1 MKVSILHL
9 YYDLMN
15 LYGEIGNIKAIE
27 LNLKKQGIKV
37 SIDNLSINDQIDFKL
52 YDLIYIGCGTEN
64 NLEIVKKDMLR
75 YKNDIKNFIENDKF
89 VILTGNSTNLLID
102 IFNNKDYKIKHLD
115 KRIVGDVILSS
126 KYTKDNIIGFINS
139 SDILVS
145 DKPIFKTISGL
156 LKDDGICY
164 KNMYAT
170 NLLGPVLI
178 RNPELLEYI
187 LTKFIKSKD
196 SNFKIKNFGLSLE
209 KKAYDSY
216 MNTYHSDK

>member
-64 NLEIVKKDMLR
+64 NLEIVKKDILR

-102 IFNNKDYKIKHLD
+102 IFNNKDYKIKRLD

-126 KYTKDNIIGFINS
+126 KYTKDNIIGFN
-139 SDILVS
+139 
-145 DKPIFKTISGL
+145 
-156 LKDDGICY
+156 
-164 KNMYAT
+164 
-170 NLLGPVLI
+170 
-178 RNPELLEYI
+178 
-187 LTKFIKSKD
+187 KFC
-196 SNFKIKNFGLSLE
+196 
-209 KKAYDSY
+209 
-216 MNTYHSDK
+216 

>member
-64 NLEIVKKDMLR
+64 NLEIVKKDILR

-178 RNPELLEYI
+178 RNPEFLEYI
-187 LTKFIKSKD
+187 LTKFIKSKN